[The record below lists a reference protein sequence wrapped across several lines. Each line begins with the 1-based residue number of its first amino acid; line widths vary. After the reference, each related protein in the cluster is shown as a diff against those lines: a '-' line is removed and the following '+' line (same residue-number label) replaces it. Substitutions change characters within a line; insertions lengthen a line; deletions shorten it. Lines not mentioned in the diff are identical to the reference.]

1 MIRIATE
8 NDVPA
13 MLAIYAPYI
22 LDTTHTF
29 EYDVPTE
36 AAFAQRFRDL
46 TVQFP
51 WLVWEES
58 GKILGYAYGSAPF
71 ARAAYNWCAEDS
83 IYLLPEAQGKG
94 LGRRLYAALEPLLA
108 LQGYHLLYSI
118 ITGENTGSI
127 TFHEKTG
134 YTFLADF
141 PACGYKHGKSLNVI
155 WMEKRLKSVEIPSN
169 PPVPWA
175 ALVKS
180 DGKAADILAIL
191 TLS

>member
-1 MIRIATE
+1 MIRPATNE
-8 NDVPA
+8 DVPEI
-13 MLAIYAPYI
+13 LSIYAPYVENS
-22 LDTTHTF
+22 TATF
-29 EYDVPTE
+29 EYDVPSQQE
-36 AAFAQRFRDL
+36 FRQRFQDI
-46 TVQFP
+46 TAQFP
-51 WLVWEES
+51 WLVWEEQ
-58 GKILGYAYGSAPF
+58 GKILGYAYGSLPF
-71 ARAAYNWCAEDS
+71 ERSGYAWIAEVS

-94 LGRRLYAALEPLLA
+94 LGRRLYAALEQLLA

-169 PPVPWA
+169 PPTPWS

>member
-8 NDVPA
+8 ADVPEI
-13 MLAIYAPYI
+13 LAIYAPYVI
-22 LDTTHTF
+22 NTTYSF
-29 EYDVPTE
+29 EYEVPSPE
-36 AAFAQRFRDL
+36 AFLARFRKI
-46 TVQFP
+46 TAQFP
-51 WLVWEES
+51 WLVWEEQ
-58 GKILGYAYGSAPF
+58 GKILGYAYGSLPF
-71 ARAAYNWCAEDS
+71 ERSGYAWIAEVS
-83 IYLLPEAQGKG
+83 IYLLPESQGKG
-94 LGRRLYAALEPLLA
+94 LGRRLYAALEQLLA

-118 ITGENTGSI
+118 ITGVNTGSI

-155 WMEKRLKSVEIPSN
+155 WMEKRLQSVEIPSN
-169 PPVPWA
+169 PPTPWS

>member
-8 NDVPA
+8 ADVPEI
-13 MLAIYAPYI
+13 LDIYAPYVQN
-22 LDTTHTF
+22 TTYSF
-29 EYDVPTE
+29 EYTVPTPE
-36 AAFAQRFRDL
+36 VFLARFRKI
-46 TVQFP
+46 TAQFP
-51 WLVWEES
+51 WLVWEEN
-58 GKILGYAYGSAPF
+58 GKILGYAYGSLPF
-71 ARAAYNWCAEDS
+71 ERSGYAWIAEVS

-94 LGRRLYAALEPLLA
+94 YGRRLYAALEKLLVM
-108 LQGYHLLYSI
+108 QGYHLLYSI

-169 PPVPWA
+169 PPTAWHD
-175 ALVKS
+175 LVSS
-180 DGKAADILAIL
+180 DGNITDILAIL